1 METNDWVPRMEALEE
16 DVKEL
21 KAALLGT
28 LDGKPGLR
36 AQMDSVIH
44 LARQNNEQLDGLR
57 LDKAKVVGIVIATG
71 AIVGFG
77 VRLLH
82 L

>member
-57 LDKAKVVGIVIATG
+57 LDKAKVIGIVIATG

>member
-1 METNDWVPRMEALEE
+1 METHDWTTRIETVEE

-36 AQMDSVIH
+36 ALVDQLVTTSH
-44 LARQNNEQLDGLR
+44 HTASQLDGLR
-57 LDKAKVVGIVIATG
+57 LDRAKMAGIIVATG
-71 AIVGFG
+71 AIVGLG
-77 VRLLH
+77 LKLLH

>member
-1 METNDWVPRMEALEE
+1 MEALEE

-57 LDKAKVVGIVIATG
+57 LDKAKVIGIVIATG